1 MRPLMLNLPAGHC
14 IRLLVCI
21 LLLSGCSGVPQHA
34 PLSENE
40 APAEASKVPS
50 AVAGKDDSPSAS
62 ADAAVDTVAEENII
76 YFASGATTVD
86 LAGEAKLRLHA
97 EYLKENPKKILTI
110 AGHTDDLGSI
120 NYNLAIAEER
130 MTNVGKLLKAYGAPP
145 RQVRR
150 NRAGNGKKP
159 EICKTAECRQRM
171 RRVELNYL
179 P

>member
-1 MRPLMLNLPAGHC
+1 MLNMPADRYT
-14 IRLLVCI
+14 RLLVSI
-21 LLLSGCSGVPQHA
+21 LLLSGCSALPHHA
-34 PLSENE
+34 PFSESE

-50 AVAGKDDSPSAS
+50 AVAGKDDAPAVSP
-62 ADAAVDTVAEENII
+62 DAAVDAIAEENII
-76 YFASGATTVD
+76 YFASGATIVD
-86 LAGEAKLRLHA
+86 RAGEAKLRLHA
-97 EYLKENPKKILTI
+97 EYLKQNPKKILTI

-130 MTNVGKLLKAYGAPP
+130 MTNVGRLLKAYGAPP

-150 NRAGNGKKP
+150 NRTGNGKKP
-159 EICKTAECRQRM
+159 EICKTAECRQKM